1 MRRGERLAGKII
13 SAGPDRDNHANGLIL
28 SRGGRGQQYG
38 QILTARVK
46 SQILERVARPN
57 VAAQAKI
64 AVEMMQKLRATVA
77 MAWVPIP
84 RRTAES
90 RTARSAIA
98 KMTFTGNLLRHP
110 SGYSAKCKRQSK
122 G

>member
-1 MRRGERLAGKII
+1 MAK
-13 SAGPDRDNHANGLIL
+13 P
-28 SRGGRGQQYG
+28 
-38 QILTARVK
+38 K
-46 SQILERVARPN
+46 

-90 RTARSAIA
+90 RTARRVIA
-98 KMTFTGNLLRHP
+98 KKTFTGNLLVVRP
-110 SGYSAKCKRQSK
+110 GISAKCKCRSK
-122 G
+122 RFVHMLLILTVYLYSRA

>member
-13 SAGPDRDNHANGLIL
+13 SAGPDRDNRANGLIL
-28 SRGGRGQQYG
+28 SRGGHSQQYG
-38 QILTARVK
+38 QILIARVNC
-46 SQILERVARPN
+46 QILERVARPN

-84 RRTAES
+84 RRTAERRAAS
-90 RTARSAIA
+90 SAIA
-98 KMTFTGNLLRHP
+98 KNTFTRNLLQHA
-110 SGYSAKCKRQSK
+110 SGHCS
-122 G
+122 

>member
-1 MRRGERLAGKII
+1 
-13 SAGPDRDNHANGLIL
+13 
-28 SRGGRGQQYG
+28 
-38 QILTARVK
+38 
-46 SQILERVARPN
+46 VAKPN

-90 RTARSAIA
+90 RTARRAIA
-98 KMTFTGNLLRHP
+98 KNTFTGTSYITRP
-110 SGYSAKCKRQSK
+110 GIAAKCKRRSK
-122 G
+122 GLFIMLLILTVYLYFWA

>member
-1 MRRGERLAGKII
+1 
-13 SAGPDRDNHANGLIL
+13 
-28 SRGGRGQQYG
+28 
-38 QILTARVK
+38 
-46 SQILERVARPN
+46 VAKPKA
-57 VAAQAKI
+57 AAQAKI

-90 RTARSAIA
+90 RTARRVIA
-98 KMTFTGNLLRHP
+98 KKTFTGNLLRRA
-110 SGYSAKCKRQSK
+110 SGYI